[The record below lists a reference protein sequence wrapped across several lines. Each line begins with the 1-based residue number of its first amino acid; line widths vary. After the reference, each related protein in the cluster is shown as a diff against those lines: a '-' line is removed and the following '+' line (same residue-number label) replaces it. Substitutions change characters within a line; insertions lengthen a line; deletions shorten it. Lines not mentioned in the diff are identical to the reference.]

1 MKILFQLFILFCA
14 AILVK
19 GCSSKKSDTIEFG
32 RGGVMSVESKP
43 GVYDFSEDGRYLW
56 LTETNCYDLSGCSV
70 DASKLRGASL
80 PIARM
85 RFKKHVMGPAWN
97 YSFNNH
103 AQKSEINK
111 EKIESLIV
119 QWGQTNLLRAAECE
133 LRCLSSQLTFPE
145 ISAPMV
151 TAEVLSGDLLSG
163 THYMVLGKFPENDNS
178 EIAFRAL
185 RISKGVLSLL
195 GGEWAVSESIQ
206 RITSFSSAEGAFD
219 VLLRFSDVV
228 IDFESEHIVCSNE
241 VYVSENELGMV
252 VGDSELSLDEFCG
265 HGFLSKNY
273 FFFTGGSGGRNKF
286 TARDYLFVYGFNE
299 KRVVKAFKSKLR
311 FLDEG
316 YAINDI
322 DVVLSA
328 DEKYLA
334 IRYDGIITVY
344 PL

>member
-1 MKILFQLFILFCA
+1 MKVLFQLFILFCA

-151 TAEVLSGDLLSG
+151 TAEVLLSDTPRLSDRTTSPSLRAPSRIERRQPSPSRSRYSRSSSTG
-163 THYMVLGKFPENDNS
+163 QFP
-178 EIAFRAL
+178 
-185 RISKGVLSLL
+185 
-195 GGEWAVSESIQ
+195 
-206 RITSFSSAEGAFD
+206 
-219 VLLRFSDVV
+219 
-228 IDFESEHIVCSNE
+228 
-241 VYVSENELGMV
+241 
-252 VGDSELSLDEFCG
+252 
-265 HGFLSKNY
+265 
-273 FFFTGGSGGRNKF
+273 
-286 TARDYLFVYGFNE
+286 
-299 KRVVKAFKSKLR
+299 
-311 FLDEG
+311 
-316 YAINDI
+316 
-322 DVVLSA
+322 
-328 DEKYLA
+328 
-334 IRYDGIITVY
+334 
-344 PL
+344 